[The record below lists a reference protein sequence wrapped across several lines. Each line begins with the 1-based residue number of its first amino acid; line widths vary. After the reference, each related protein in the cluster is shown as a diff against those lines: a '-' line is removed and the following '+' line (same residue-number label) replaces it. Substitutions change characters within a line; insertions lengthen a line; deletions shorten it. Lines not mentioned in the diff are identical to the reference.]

1 MLEVGEYKN
10 YKAICEAMGWEPVGG
25 DAKKKQLKELNNL
38 CNYHKE
44 GHKFIIDEVFENP
57 ILVFDNK
64 RSQIMNELQTMIF
77 YLALKEG
84 SNELIISK
92 NRLLIALGLLNA
104 NFMNIMCYKE
114 KYAEYR
120 NIPTYQVHEVISVA
134 YTRICNHLNN
144 TLKKLDDIS
153 LFRTTKDVISVS
165 LQTGENRLAT
175 ADEIAHILKC
185 ETTVLKEYGVE
196 NRSNIPYFELSNF
209 KSKVT
214 YLLKDKGIRN
224 YYYSYRIIK
233 NEDLSK
239 YVKIPTEEEVEIAFA
254 KVNNHI
260 QNSTFKSLEKKFF
273 SYKDMYT
280 SVEELEEILGIK
292 FNDTNNPNIDYQ
304 ELEELEFELSNILK
318 ERIFDLILDNK
329 INLPNLGDVKYNI
342 YMSKGFLDN
351 SKVIIDDSINKD
363 RDKIDL

>member
-1 MLEVGEYKN
+1 MLEQKIYKN
-10 YKAICEAMGWEPVGG
+10 YKELCGAMGWEIYSGG
-25 DAKKKQLKELNNL
+25 NTKKKQLKELNNL

-44 GHKFIIDEVFENP
+44 GNKFIIDEVFENP

-92 NRLLIALGLLNA
+92 NRLLIALGLLNV
-104 NFMNIMCYKE
+104 NFMNIMCHKE

-120 NIPTYQVHEVISVA
+120 NIPTYQVNEVISVA

-144 TLKKLDDIS
+144 TLKKLDDMS
-153 LFRTTKDVISVS
+153 LFRTTKDVISVT

-175 ADEIAHILKC
+175 TDEIAHILKC
-185 ETTVLKEYGVE
+185 ETTILKEYGVE
-196 NRSNIPYFELSNF
+196 NRNSIPYFELSNF

-214 YLLKDKGIRN
+214 YLLKGKGIRN

-239 YVKIPTEEEVEIAFA
+239 CVKIPTEEEVEIAFA

-260 QNSTFKSLEKKFF
+260 QNSTFKSLEKKLL

-304 ELEELEFELSNILK
+304 ELEELNFELSNIS
-318 ERIFDLILDNK
+318 ERIFDLMLDDR
-329 INLPNLGDVKYNI
+329 INLPSFGDIKYNI